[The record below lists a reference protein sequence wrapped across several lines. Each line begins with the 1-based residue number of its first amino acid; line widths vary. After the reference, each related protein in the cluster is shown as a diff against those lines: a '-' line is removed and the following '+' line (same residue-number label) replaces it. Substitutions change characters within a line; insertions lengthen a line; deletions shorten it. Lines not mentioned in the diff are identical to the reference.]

1 MKKLT
6 LIIIGFYQQNIS
18 PYLGVRC
25 RYVPT
30 CSNYAYEAIS
40 KHGVMIGSLMT
51 GSRLLNCRPFG
62 KTGYDPVP

>member
-1 MKKLT
+1 
-6 LIIIGFYQQNIS
+6 
-18 PYLGVRC
+18 
-25 RYVPT
+25 VPT